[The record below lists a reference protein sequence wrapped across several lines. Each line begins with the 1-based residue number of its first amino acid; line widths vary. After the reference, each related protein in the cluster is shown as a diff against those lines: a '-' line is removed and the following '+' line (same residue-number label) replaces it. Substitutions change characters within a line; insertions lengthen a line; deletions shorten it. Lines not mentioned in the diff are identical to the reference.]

1 MRRLLLVAAL
11 LAAVG
16 ATTARSQTVTPF
28 EIERQFAT
36 FEPSA
41 NPSIFFRL
49 IFNEA
54 PDFTTVDEFNRQ
66 ENDFQYQTPD
76 AVIRG
81 DELHVSGD
89 MLRIRALGPPD
100 TSDPNSGGWGPI
112 IDSVPF
118 TLSGTTMTFSIP
130 FQFLAP
136 SPTFAYTV
144 FAVTFG
150 AQTAP
155 TINGVTM
162 PGSPTTT
169 PEPSTWLM
177 MALGFAGLGFV
188 GFRRA
193 PPASLGSGHG

>member
-1 MRRLLLVAAL
+1 
-11 LAAVG
+11 
-16 ATTARSQTVTPF
+16 
-28 EIERQFAT
+28 
-36 FEPSA
+36 
-41 NPSIFFRL
+41 
-49 IFNEA
+49 
-54 PDFTTVDEFNRQ
+54 
-66 ENDFQYQTPD
+66 
-76 AVIRG
+76 
-81 DELHVSGD
+81 

-130 FQFLAP
+130 FALLAP
-136 SPTFAYTV
+136 SPTFAYIV
-144 FAVTFG
+144 FADTFG
-150 AQTAP
+150 SSGP
-155 TINGVTM
+155 NIDGVTM

>member
-1 MRRLLLVAAL
+1 MRRLFLVAAL

-36 FEPSA
+36 FDPNVA
-41 NPSIFFRL
+41 DPSIFFRL
-49 IFNEA
+49 IFNEV
-54 PDFTTVDEFNRQ
+54 PNFTTVDQFNRQ
-66 ENDFQYQTPD
+66 EDGFEYQTPD
-76 AVIRG
+76 ALIRG
-81 DELHVSGD
+81 GELFVSGD
-89 MLRIRALGPPD
+89 MIRVRAISPPD
-100 TSDPNSGGWGPI
+100 TTDPNSGGFGAI
-112 IDSVPF
+112 IDTEPF

-144 FAVTFG
+144 FAATFG
-150 AQTAP
+150 AQTGP
-155 TINGVTM
+155 TINDMTM
-162 PGSPTTT
+162 AGSPTTV

-193 PPASLGSGHG
+193 PLTCQAL

>member
-1 MRRLLLVAAL
+1 MRRLFLVAAL
-11 LAAVG
+11 LAAIG
-16 ATTARSQTVTPF
+16 ATAGRSQTVTPF
-28 EIERQFAT
+28 EIMRQFAT

-41 NPSIFFRL
+41 DPSIFFRL

-54 PDFTTVDEFNRQ
+54 PDFTTVDQFNRP

-81 DELHVSGD
+81 AELHVSGD

-130 FQFLAP
+130 FQFLAAT
-136 SPTFAYTV
+136 PTFAYTV
-144 FAVTFG
+144 FADTFG
-150 AQTAP
+150 SSGP

-162 PGSPTTT
+162 EGSPTTI

-177 MALGFAGLGFV
+177 MLLDFAGLGFA
-188 GFRRA
+188 GYRRRWA
-193 PPASLGSGHG
+193 VSA